1 MAKNKLTN
9 LEVANL
15 LPKEKHYLVG
25 DGGGLNIKVYPNGRK
40 QWLLR
45 KSSQGKAQNIV
56 LGDYPAMSLSS
67 ARAKAKEVSSNFV
80 DGRKQR
86 EDNPVLFGELMQQ
99 WLATKNIR
107 ESSMVAMLSYIK
119 PLAVFNNRALKD
131 ITALDAREAV
141 AHYIEQ
147 GKFTAARYTLQC
159 LAQIERHGLALGLT
173 DTARLQYVSR
183 TLPSSPTQHRRF
195 VEADRLP
202 EVFQA
207 MHNSLESKSKWP
219 DIVKVL
225 CLTLCRIS
233 EVVALRYDWIDF
245 EQGVITIPASQMKAK
260 REHRIPICTQ
270 LEKILKRRQALGG
283 VFVFPS
289 PKSKSGHA
297 ARIMQYD
304 LGVFNELTTLHGF
317 RSTGRSWMAVNGYD
331 FAASEY
337 CLAHRCENSTQA
349 SYQRYDYLEQRREIM
364 QAWGDFVEQCYTP
377 YYPE

>member
-45 KSSQGKAQNIV
+45 KSSKGKAQNIV
-56 LGDYPAMSLSS
+56 LGDYPAMSLAS

-86 EDNPVLFGELMQQ
+86 EENPVLFGELMQQ

-119 PLAVFNNRALKD
+119 PLDVFHNRPLKD

-147 GKFTAARYTLQC
+147 GKFSAARNTLQC

-207 MHNSLESKSKWP
+207 MHNSLEPKSKWP

-289 PKSKSGHA
+289 HKSKSGHA

>member
-56 LGDYPAMSLSS
+56 LGDYPAISLAS

-131 ITALDAREAV
+131 ITALDARAAV
-141 AHYIEQ
+141 SHYIEQ
-147 GKFTAARYTLQC
+147 GQFTAARNTLQC

-183 TLPSSPTQHRRF
+183 TLPSTPVQHRRF
-195 VEADRLP
+195 VEPDRLP
-202 EVFQA
+202 EVFEL
-207 MHNSLESKSKWP
+207 MKKRLKINVDMP

-225 CLTLCRIS
+225 CLTLCRIN

-245 EQGVITIPASQMKAK
+245 DQKVITIPASHMKAK

-270 LEKILKRRQALGG
+270 LEKILKRRQSLGG
-283 VFVFPS
+283 VFVFPN
-289 PKSKSGHA
+289 PLSKSGHKCKLVHT
-297 ARIMQYD
+297 RLIP
-304 LGVFNELTTLHGF
+304 FNELTTVHGF

-337 CLAHRCENSTQA
+337 CLAHRCENTTQA

>member
-25 DGGGLNIKVYPNGRK
+25 DGGGLDIKVYPNGRK

-67 ARAKAKEVSSNFV
+67 ARAKAKEVSSNIV
-80 DGRKQR
+80 DGRKKIGKKGIR
-86 EDNPVLFGELMQQ
+86 FGELMQQ

-107 ESSMVAMLSYIK
+107 ESSMVAMRSYIK
-119 PLAVFNNRALKD
+119 PLDVFHNRPLKD

-245 EQGVITIPASQMKAK
+245 DQKVITIPASQMKAK

>member
-67 ARAKAKEVSSNFV
+67 ARAKAKEISSNFV

-86 EDNPVLFGELMQQ
+86 EDNHVLFGELMQQ

-107 ESSMVAMLSYIK
+107 ESSMVAMHSYIK
-119 PLAVFNNRALKD
+119 PLDVFHNRPLKD

-337 CLAHRCENSTQA
+337 CLAHRCENTTQA

>member
-1 MAKNKLTN
+1 MQNKLTT
-9 LEVANL
+9 LEIASL
-15 LPKEKHYLVG
+15 KPKDHHYLVG

-40 QWLLR
+40 QWILR
-45 KSSQGKAQNIV
+45 KTSKGKATNTV
-56 LGDYPAMSLSS
+56 LGDFPSMSLAS
-67 ARAKAKEVSSNFV
+67 ARSKAKELASNFV
-80 DGRKQR
+80 DGRKQK
-86 EDNPVLFGELMQQ
+86 EDNPVLFGDLMAQ
-99 WLATKNIR
+99 WLSTKDYRAN
-107 ESSMVAMLSYIK
+107 SVAMLNSVLR
-119 PLAVFNNRALKD
+119 PLKVFSQKQLKD
-131 ITALDAREAV
+131 ITPLDARNAV
-141 AHYIEQ
+141 SHHIEQ
-147 GKFTAARYTLQC
+147 GQFAAARNTLQY

-260 REHRIPICTQ
+260 REHRIPICSQ

-331 FAASEY
+331 FAACEY

>member
-56 LGDYPAMSLSS
+56 LGDYPAMSLAS
-67 ARAKAKEVSSNFV
+67 ARAKAKEVSSNIV
-80 DGRKQR
+80 DGRKKIGKKGIR
-86 EDNPVLFGELMQQ
+86 FGELMQQ

>member
-67 ARAKAKEVSSNFV
+67 ARAKAKEVSSNIV

-86 EDNPVLFGELMQQ
+86 EDSPVLFGALMQQ

-107 ESSMVAMLSYIK
+107 ESSKVTMRRYIR
-119 PLAVFNNRALKD
+119 PLAVFNNKPLKD
-131 ITALDAREAV
+131 ITALDARKSV

-147 GKFTAARYTLQC
+147 GQFVAARNTLQC

-183 TLPSSPTQHRRF
+183 TLPSTPVQHRRF
-195 VEADRLP
+195 IEADRLP
-202 EVFQA
+202 EVFEL
-207 MHNSLESKSKWP
+207 MSKGLKRHTNLP

-225 CLTLCRIS
+225 CLTLCRIN
-233 EVVALRYDWIDF
+233 EVCALRYEWIDF

-289 PKSKSGHA
+289 PSSKSGHKSKLV
-297 ARIMQYD
+297 RTRLIP
-304 LGVFNELTTLHGF
+304 FNELTTLHGF
-317 RSTGRSWMAVNGYD
+317 RSTGRSWMASNGYE

-337 CLAHRCENSTQA
+337 CLAHRCENATQA

>member
-56 LGDYPAMSLSS
+56 LGDYPAISLAS

-147 GKFTAARYTLQC
+147 GKFTAARNTLQY

-183 TLPSSPTQHRRF
+183 TLPSTPVQHRRF

-202 EVFQA
+202 EVFEA
-207 MHNSLESKSKWP
+207 MHNTLESNSKWP

-245 EQGVITIPASQMKAK
+245 DQKVITIPASQMKAK

-289 PKSKSGHA
+289 TKSKNGHA

-304 LGVFNELTTLHGF
+304 LGIFNELTTLHGF

>member
-56 LGDYPAMSLSS
+56 LGDYPAMSLAS

-86 EDNPVLFGELMQQ
+86 EDSPVLFGALMQE

-107 ESSMVAMLSYIK
+107 ESSKVAMRNFIK

-147 GKFTAARYTLQC
+147 GKFTAARNTLQC

-183 TLPSSPTQHRRF
+183 TLPSTPVQHRRF

-202 EVFQA
+202 EVFEA
-207 MHNSLESKSKWP
+207 MHNSLESQSKWP

-289 PKSKSGHA
+289 HSSKSGHA

-317 RSTGRSWMAVNGYD
+317 RSTGRSWMASQGYE

>member
-56 LGDYPAMSLSS
+56 LGDYPAMSLAS

-147 GKFTAARYTLQC
+147 GQFTAARNTLQC

-183 TLPSSPTQHRRF
+183 TLPSTPVQHRRF
-195 VEADRLP
+195 VKADRLP
-202 EVFQA
+202 EVFEA
-207 MHNSLESKSKWP
+207 MHNTLESNSKWP

-245 EQGVITIPASQMKAK
+245 DQKVITIPASQMKAK

-289 PKSKSGHA
+289 TKSKNGHA

-304 LGVFNELTTLHGF
+304 LGIFNELTTLHGF

-337 CLAHRCENSTQA
+337 CLAHRVENTTQA

-364 QAWGDFVEQCYTP
+364 QAWGDFVEQCYTT

>member
-67 ARAKAKEVSSNFV
+67 ARAKAKEVSSNIV
-80 DGRKQR
+80 DGRKKIGKKGIR
-86 EDNPVLFGELMQQ
+86 FGELMQQ
-99 WLATKNIR
+99 WLATKNIKA
-107 ESSMVAMLSYIK
+107 STMASTLHFIK
-119 PLAVFNNRALKD
+119 PLAVFNKRELKD
-131 ITALDAREAV
+131 ITALEARKAV
-141 AHYIEQ
+141 SHYIEQ
-147 GKFTAARYTLQC
+147 GKFTAARKTLHC

-260 REHRIPICTQ
+260 REHRIPICSQ

-331 FAASEY
+331 FAACEY

>member
-56 LGDYPAMSLSS
+56 LGDYPTMSLAS

-86 EDNPVLFGELMQQ
+86 EENPVLFGELVQQ
-99 WLATKNIR
+99 WLAAKNIKT
-107 ESSMVAMLSYIK
+107 SSMNIVQMRIK
-119 PLAVFNNRALKD
+119 PLAVFNNKPLKD
-131 ITALDAREAV
+131 ITALDARAAVSKSIEAGQF
-141 AHYIEQ
+141 A
-147 GKFTAARYTLQC
+147 AARYTLQC

-183 TLPSSPTQHRRF
+183 TLPSTPVQHRRF

-202 EVFQA
+202 EVFEL
-207 MHNSLESKSKWP
+207 MRKEIKFNTDLP

-225 CLTLCRIS
+225 CLTLCRIN
-233 EVVALRYDWIDF
+233 EVVALRYAWIDF

-270 LEKILKRRQALGG
+270 LEKILKRRQSLGG
-283 VFVFPS
+283 VFIFPS
-289 PKSKSGHA
+289 PSSKSGHKCRLA
-297 ARIMQYD
+297 HAEY
-304 LGVFNELTTLHGF
+304 LPFNELTTLHGF

-337 CLAHRCENSTQA
+337 CLAHRVENTTQA

>member
-45 KSSQGKAQNIV
+45 KSSQSKAQNIV

-67 ARAKAKEVSSNFV
+67 ARAKAKEVSSNIV
-80 DGRKQR
+80 DGRKKIGKKGIR
-86 EDNPVLFGELMQQ
+86 FGELMQQ

-107 ESSMVAMLSYIK
+107 ESSMVAMHSYIK
-119 PLAVFNNRALKD
+119 PLDVFHNRPLKD

-245 EQGVITIPASQMKAK
+245 DQKVITIPASQMKAK

>member
-107 ESSMVAMLSYIK
+107 ESSMVAMHSYIK
-119 PLAVFNNRALKD
+119 PLDVFHNRPLKD

>member
-56 LGDYPAMSLSS
+56 LGDYPTMSLAS

-147 GKFTAARYTLQC
+147 GQFTAARNTLQC

-183 TLPSSPTQHRRF
+183 TLPSTPVQHRRF
-195 VEADRLP
+195 VKADRLP
-202 EVFQA
+202 EVFEA
-207 MHNSLESKSKWP
+207 MHNTLESNSKWP

-225 CLTLCRIS
+225 CLTLCRIN

-245 EQGVITIPASQMKAK
+245 DQKVITIPASQMKAK

-289 PKSKSGHA
+289 TKSKNGHA

-304 LGVFNELTTLHGF
+304 LGIFNELTTLHGF

-337 CLAHRCENSTQA
+337 CLAHRVENTTQA

>member
-1 MAKNKLTN
+1 MAKYKLTN

-56 LGDYPAMSLSS
+56 LGDYPTMSLAS

-80 DGRKQR
+80 DGRKRR
-86 EDNPVLFGELMQQ
+86 EENPVLFGELMQQ
-99 WLATKNIR
+99 WLATKNIKA
-107 ESSMVAMLSYIK
+107 SSMDTMRYYIK
-119 PLAVFNNRALKD
+119 PLAVFNNRPLKD
-131 ITALDAREAV
+131 ITALEVRAAV
-141 AHYIEQ
+141 SHYVEQ
-147 GKFTAARYTLQC
+147 GQFTAARNTLQC

-202 EVFQA
+202 EVFEA
-207 MHNSLESKSKWP
+207 MHNSLESQSKWP

>member
-1 MAKNKLTN
+1 
-9 LEVANL
+9 
-15 LPKEKHYLVG
+15 
-25 DGGGLNIKVYPNGRK
+25 
-40 QWLLR
+40 
-45 KSSQGKAQNIV
+45 
-56 LGDYPAMSLSS
+56 MSLSS

-107 ESSMVAMLSYIK
+107 ESSMVAMHSYIK
-119 PLAVFNNRALKD
+119 PLDVFHNRPLKD

-331 FAASEY
+331 FAACEY

>member
-119 PLAVFNNRALKD
+119 PLDVFHNRPLKD

-147 GKFTAARYTLQC
+147 GKFPAARYTLQC

-183 TLPSSPTQHRRF
+183 TLPSAPTQHRRF

-289 PKSKSGHA
+289 AKSKSGHA

>member
-15 LPKEKHYLVG
+15 LPKAKHYLVG

-107 ESSMVAMLSYIK
+107 ESSMVAMHSYIK
-119 PLAVFNNRALKD
+119 PLDVFHNRPLKD

-337 CLAHRCENSTQA
+337 CLAHRVENATQA

>member
-107 ESSMVAMLSYIK
+107 ESSMVAMHSYIK
-119 PLAVFNNRALKD
+119 PLDVFHNRPLKD

-337 CLAHRCENSTQA
+337 CLAHRCENTTQA

-364 QAWGDFVEQCYTP
+364 QAWGDFVERCYNP

>member
-56 LGDYPAMSLSS
+56 LGDYPAMSLSC

-107 ESSMVAMLSYIK
+107 ESSMVAMRSYIK
-119 PLAVFNNRALKD
+119 PLDVFHNRPLKD

-304 LGVFNELTTLHGF
+304 LGIFNELTTLHGF

-337 CLAHRCENSTQA
+337 CLAHRCENTTQA

>member
-15 LPKEKHYLVG
+15 LPKAKHYLVG

-56 LGDYPAMSLSS
+56 LGDYPAMSLAS
-67 ARAKAKEVSSNFV
+67 ARAKAKEVSSNIV

-86 EDNPVLFGELMQQ
+86 EENPVLFGELMQQ

-107 ESSMVAMLSYIK
+107 ESSMVAMHSYIK
-119 PLAVFNNRALKD
+119 PLDVFHNRSLKD

-260 REHRIPICTQ
+260 REHRIPFCTQ

>member
-56 LGDYPAMSLSS
+56 LGDYPAMSLAS

-107 ESSMVAMLSYIK
+107 ESSMVAMLNFIK

-147 GKFTAARYTLQC
+147 EQFTAARNTLQC

-183 TLPSSPTQHRRF
+183 TLPRTPVQHRRF
-195 VEADRLP
+195 IEADRLS
-202 EVFQA
+202 EVFEL
-207 MHNSLESKSKWP
+207 MKKRLKINVDMP

-225 CLTLCRIS
+225 RLTLCRIN

-289 PKSKSGHA
+289 SSSKSGHKCKLVHT
-297 ARIMQYD
+297 RF
-304 LGVFNELTTLHGF
+304 LPFNELTTVHGF
-317 RSTGRSWMAVNGYD
+317 RSMGRSWMAVNGYD

-337 CLAHRCENSTQA
+337 CLAHRVENTTQA
-349 SYQRYDYLEQRREIM
+349 SYQRYDYLEQRRTIM
-364 QAWGDFVEQCYTP
+364 QAWGDFVERCYNP

>member
-86 EDNPVLFGELMQQ
+86 EDSPVLFGELMQQ

-107 ESSMVAMLSYIK
+107 ESSMAATLNSIK
-119 PLAVFNNRALKD
+119 PLAVFNNKSLKD
-131 ITALDAREAV
+131 ITALDARAAV
-141 AHYIEQ
+141 SHYIEQ
-147 GKFTAARYTLQC
+147 GQFTAARNTLQC

-183 TLPSSPTQHRRF
+183 TLPSTPVQHRRF
-195 VEADRLP
+195 VEADRLT
-202 EVFQA
+202 EVFEL
-207 MHNSLESKSKWP
+207 MKKKLRRNTDLP

-283 VFVFPS
+283 VFVFPNPS
-289 PKSKSGHA
+289 SKSGHKCKLVHA
-297 ARIMQYD
+297 Q
-304 LGVFNELTTLHGF
+304 LLPFNELTTVHGF

-337 CLAHRCENSTQA
+337 CLAHRCENTTQA

>member
-107 ESSMVAMLSYIK
+107 ESSMVAMHSYIK
-119 PLAVFNNRALKD
+119 PLDVFHNRPLKD

-195 VEADRLP
+195 VEADRLS

>member
-56 LGDYPAMSLSS
+56 LGDYPAMSLAS
-67 ARAKAKEVSSNFV
+67 ARAKAKEVSSNIV
-80 DGRKQR
+80 DGRKKIGKKGIR
-86 EDNPVLFGELMQQ
+86 FGELMQQ
-99 WLATKNIR
+99 WLATKNIKA
-107 ESSMVAMLSYIK
+107 STMASTLHFIK
-119 PLAVFNNRALKD
+119 PLAVFNKRELKD
-131 ITALDAREAV
+131 ITALEARKAV
-141 AHYIEQ
+141 SHYIEQ
-147 GKFTAARYTLQC
+147 GKFTAARKTLHC

-173 DTARLQYVSR
+173 DTARLQYVSI
-183 TLPSSPTQHRRF
+183 TLPNPTTQHRRF

-202 EVFQA
+202 EIFE
-207 MHNSLESKSKWP
+207 HLSKGPQCKKDLP
-219 DIVKVL
+219 DIIKVL
-225 CLTLCRIS
+225 CLTLCRIN

-289 PKSKSGHA
+289 NKTKSGHKT
-297 ARIMQYD
+297 RVLHLD
-304 LGVFNELTTLHGF
+304 RTPCNELTTVHGF
-317 RSTGRSWMAVNGYD
+317 RSMGRSWMASNGYD

-337 CLAHRCENSTQA
+337 CLAHRAENATQA
-349 SYQRYDYLEQRREIM
+349 SYQRYDYLEQRRTIM
-364 QAWGDFVEQCYTP
+364 QAWGDFVERCYNP

>member
-86 EDNPVLFGELMQQ
+86 EENPVLFGELMQQ

-147 GKFTAARYTLQC
+147 GKFTAARNALQC

-173 DTARLQYVSR
+173 DTARLQHVSR
-183 TLPSSPTQHRRF
+183 TLPSTPVQHRRF

-207 MHNSLESKSKWP
+207 MHNTLESNSKWP

-245 EQGVITIPASQMKAK
+245 EQGVITIPASQMKSK

-304 LGVFNELTTLHGF
+304 LGIFNELTTLHGF

>member
-67 ARAKAKEVSSNFV
+67 ARAKAKEVSSNIV

-86 EDNPVLFGELMQQ
+86 EDSPVLFGALMQQ

-107 ESSMVAMLSYIK
+107 ESSKVTMRRYIR
-119 PLAVFNNRALKD
+119 PLAVFNNKPLKD
-131 ITALDAREAV
+131 ITALDARKSV

-147 GKFTAARYTLQC
+147 GQFVAARNTLQC

-183 TLPSSPTQHRRF
+183 TLPSTPVQHRRF
-195 VEADRLP
+195 IEADRLP
-202 EVFQA
+202 EVFEL
-207 MHNSLESKSKWP
+207 MSKGLKRHTNLP

-225 CLTLCRIS
+225 CLTLCRIN
-233 EVVALRYDWIDF
+233 EVCALRYEWIDF

-289 PKSKSGHA
+289 PSSKSGHKSKLV
-297 ARIMQYD
+297 RTRLIP
-304 LGVFNELTTLHGF
+304 FNELTTLHGF
-317 RSTGRSWMAVNGYD
+317 RSTGRSWMASNGYD

-337 CLAHRCENSTQA
+337 CLAHRAENATQA
-349 SYQRYDYLEQRREIM
+349 SYQRYDYLEQRRTIM
-364 QAWGDFVEQCYTP
+364 QAWGDFVERCYTP

>member
-86 EDNPVLFGELMQQ
+86 EENPVLFGELMQQ
-99 WLATKNIR
+99 WLATKTIR

-119 PLAVFNNRALKD
+119 PLDVFHNRPLKD

>member
-107 ESSMVAMLSYIK
+107 ESSMVAMHSYIK
-119 PLAVFNNRALKD
+119 PLDVFHNRPLKD

-207 MHNSLESKSKWP
+207 MHNSLESNSKWP

-297 ARIMQYD
+297 ARVMQYD

>member
-56 LGDYPAMSLSS
+56 LGDYPAMSLAS

-86 EDNPVLFGELMQQ
+86 EENPVLFGELVQQ
-99 WLATKNIR
+99 WLTVKNVKA
-107 ESSMVAMLSYIK
+107 SSMAAILNYIK

-147 GKFTAARYTLQC
+147 GQFKAANNTLQY

-173 DTARLQYVSR
+173 DTARLQYVTR
-183 TLPSSPTQHRRF
+183 TLPNPPKQHRRF
-195 VEADRLP
+195 IEAEQLP
-202 EVFQA
+202 EFFKA
-207 MHNSLESKSKWP
+207 MKDSLERPSKWP

-245 EQGVITIPASQMKAK
+245 EQGVITIPASQMKTS

-289 PKSKSGHA
+289 TRTKSGHV
-297 ARIMQYD
+297 ARTMSSSVKLFQGI
-304 LGVFNELTTLHGF
+304 TTLHGF

-331 FAASEY
+331 FAACEY
-337 CLAHRCENSTQA
+337 CLAHRCENATQA

>member
-86 EDNPVLFGELMQQ
+86 EENPVLFGELMQQ

-107 ESSMVAMLSYIK
+107 ESSMVAMHSYIK
-119 PLAVFNNRALKD
+119 PLDVFHNRPLKD

>member
-67 ARAKAKEVSSNFV
+67 ARAKAKEVSSNIV
-80 DGRKQR
+80 DGRKKIGKKGIR
-86 EDNPVLFGELMQQ
+86 FGELMQQ

-107 ESSMVAMLSYIK
+107 ESSMVAMRSYIK
-119 PLAVFNNRALKD
+119 PLDVFHNRPLKD

-337 CLAHRCENSTQA
+337 CLAHRCENTTQA

>member
-15 LPKEKHYLVG
+15 LPKDKHYLVG

-45 KSSQGKAQNIV
+45 KSSKGKAQNIV
-56 LGDYPAMSLSS
+56 LGDFPTMSLAS

-107 ESSMVAMLSYIK
+107 ESSMVAMHSYIK
-119 PLAVFNNRALKD
+119 PLDVFHNRPLKD
-131 ITALDAREAV
+131 ITALDAREAI

>member
-9 LEVANL
+9 LEGASLVA
-15 LPKEKHYLVG
+15 KDKHYLVS

-45 KSSQGKAQNIV
+45 KSSQGKAQNVV

-86 EDNPVLFGELMQQ
+86 ENNPVLFGELMQQ
-99 WLATKNIR
+99 WLATKNIKA
-107 ESSMVAMLSYIK
+107 STMTMVLNYIK
-119 PLAVFNNRALKD
+119 PLAVFNNRPLKD
-131 ITALDAREAV
+131 ITALDARKAV

-147 GKFTAARYTLQC
+147 GQFVAARYTLQR

-173 DTARLQYVSR
+173 DTARLQYVSH
-183 TLPSSPTQHRRF
+183 TLPKPPIQHRRF

-202 EVFQA
+202 EVFEL
-207 MHNSLESKSKWP
+207 MKNELVYKCSVP
-219 DIVKVL
+219 DLIKVL
-225 CLTLCRIS
+225 CLTLCRIN

-289 PKSKSGHA
+289 KRTKSGHKGKLTHVE
-297 ARIMQYD
+297 R
-304 LGVFNELTTLHGF
+304 LPFSELTTLHGF

>member
-67 ARAKAKEVSSNFV
+67 ARAKAKEISSNFV

-86 EDNPVLFGELMQQ
+86 EESPVLFGELMQQ

-119 PLAVFNNRALKD
+119 PLDVFHNKPLKD

-304 LGVFNELTTLHGF
+304 LGLFNELTTLHGF

-331 FAASEY
+331 FAACEY
-337 CLAHRCENSTQA
+337 CLAHRVENATQA

>member
-56 LGDYPAMSLSS
+56 LGDYPAMSLAS

-86 EDNPVLFGELMQQ
+86 EENPVLFGELMQQ
-99 WLATKNIR
+99 WLATKNIKA
-107 ESSMVAMLSYIK
+107 SSMAMVLNFIK
-119 PLAVFNNRALKD
+119 PLAVFNNRPLKD
-131 ITALDAREAV
+131 ITALDARAAV
-141 AHYIEQ
+141 SHYIEQ
-147 GKFTAARYTLQC
+147 GQFTAARNTLQC

-173 DTARLQYVSR
+173 DTARLQHVSR
-183 TLPSSPTQHRRF
+183 TLPSTPVQHRRF
-195 VEADRLP
+195 VEPARLP
-202 EVFQA
+202 EVFEL
-207 MHNSLESKSKWP
+207 MKKKLKINVVMP

-225 CLTLCRIS
+225 CLTLCRIN

-283 VFVFPS
+283 VFVFPNPS
-289 PKSKSGHA
+289 SKSGHKCKLVHT
-297 ARIMQYD
+297 RLIP
-304 LGVFNELTTLHGF
+304 FNELTTVHGF